1 MFLHNTN
8 ERAME
13 EKKFDVAIL
22 GAGPGGYPA
31 AIKLAQKGLTVALI
45 EAKEL
50 GGTCLNRGCI
60 PTKALLANAEVLYNM
75 HHAKDFGISLGEI
88 SIDFTKMQSNK
99 DSTVSKLRN
108 SLKGLIQAN
117 KITIIEGFGSFIG
130 PTKLEV
136 KGPSNCIIEA
146 KHIIIA
152 TGSEPKNI
160 PAFAFDGNQIHSS
173 TSLLHLKQVPKS
185 LAIVGGGVIGCEFA
199 SLFSELGTKVTI
211 IEMLDRLLPLEC
223 PTISKALTLSFEKR
237 GIEVITKTGVQA
249 IDKNEK
255 GVSVSLQ
262 DGKKIEAEC
271 ALVAVGR
278 SLNSENIGLEKIGV
292 KTEKGA
298 ILVDDEMKTSVSNIY
313 AIGDVVGKSLYAHV
327 ATHQGLVAADNIL
340 GHKASMNYMAIPGV
354 IFTHPEIG
362 TCGLTLDQ
370 AKEKGY
376 KAKRAPYPFQALG
389 KAQAAHQTEGFAQV
403 IIDEKTGQI
412 LGAQVIG
419 HEAGNLIATMCL
431 AITNEL
437 TIECISETIHAHPT
451 LAEAWM
457 ESALIAQNM
466 PLHFP
471 PK

>member
-1 MFLHNTN
+1 
-8 ERAME
+8 ME
-13 EKKFDVAIL
+13 EKKFDVAII

-31 AIKLAQKGLTVALI
+31 AIRLAQKGLTVCLI

-75 HHAKDFGISLGEI
+75 HHAESFGISLGNI
-88 SIDFTKMQSNK
+88 SIDFSKMQSSK
-99 DSTVSKLRN
+99 DTTVSKLRN

-117 KITIIEGFGSFIG
+117 KITILEGFARFIS
-130 PTKLEV
+130 TKKVQVEGKTACTV
-136 KGPSNCIIEA
+136 EA
-146 KHIIIA
+146 KDFIIA
-152 TGSEPKNI
+152 TGSEPKDI
-160 PAFAFDGNQIHSS
+160 QAFPFDGTHIHSS
-173 TSLLHLKQVPKS
+173 TTLLNLKEIPKS
-185 LAIVGGGVIGCEFA
+185 LCIVGGGVIGCEFA
-199 SLFSELGTKVTI
+199 SLFCELGTKVHI

-237 GIEVITKTGVQA
+237 GMQIYTKTPVQKIEKRQNGV
-249 IDKNEK
+249 
-255 GVSVSLQ
+255 GVVLQ
-262 DGKKIEAEC
+262 DGKTIEADI

-278 SLNSENIGLEKIGV
+278 SLNSEHIGLEKINV
-292 KTEKGA
+292 KTENGA
-298 ILVDDEMKTSVSNIY
+298 IVVDDMMKTNISHIY

-327 ATHQGLVAADNIL
+327 ATHQGLIASDNIL
-340 GHKASMNYMAIPGV
+340 GHTAKMNYMAVPGV

-376 KAKRAPYPFQALG
+376 NAKRAPYPFQALG

-403 IIDEKTGQI
+403 VIDEKTGQI

-419 HEAGNLIATMCL
+419 HEAGNLIAIICL

-466 PLHFP
+466 PMHFP

>member
-1 MFLHNTN
+1 
-8 ERAME
+8 ME

-22 GAGPGGYPA
+22 GGGPGGYPA
-31 AIKLAQKGLTVALI
+31 AIKLAQKGLSVALI

-50 GGTCLNRGCI
+50 GGTCLNCGCI
-60 PTKALLANAEVLYNM
+60 PTKALLANAEVLYNI
-75 HHAKDFGISLGEI
+75 HHAENFGISLGNI
-88 SIDFTKMQSNK
+88 AIDFSKMQSTK

-117 KITIIEGFGSFIG
+117 KITIIEGFGAFIS
-130 PTKLEV
+130 PTKIEV
-136 KGPSNCIIEA
+136 KGAAGCTIEA
-146 KHIIIA
+146 KHFIIA
-152 TGSEPKNI
+152 TGSEPKDI
-160 PAFAFDGNQIHSS
+160 RAFAFDGVRIHSS
-173 TSLLHLKQVPKS
+173 TTLLNLKEIPKS

-199 SLFSELGTKVTI
+199 SLFCELGTKITI

-237 GIEVITKTGVQA
+237 GIQVITKTGVQA
-249 IDKNEK
+249 IDKAES
-255 GVSVSLQ
+255 SVTIGLQ
-262 DGKKIEAEC
+262 DGKKIEAES

-278 SLNSENIGLEKIGV
+278 ALNSDSIGLEKIGV
-292 KTEKGA
+292 KTEKSA
-298 ILVDDEMKTSVSNIY
+298 IVVDDQMKTSVSNIY

-327 ATHQGLVAADNIL
+327 ATHQGFIASDNIL

-370 AKEKGY
+370 AIEKGY

-389 KAQAAHQTEGFAQV
+389 KAQAAHQTEGFAQI

-419 HEAGNLIATMCL
+419 HEAGNLIAIMCL